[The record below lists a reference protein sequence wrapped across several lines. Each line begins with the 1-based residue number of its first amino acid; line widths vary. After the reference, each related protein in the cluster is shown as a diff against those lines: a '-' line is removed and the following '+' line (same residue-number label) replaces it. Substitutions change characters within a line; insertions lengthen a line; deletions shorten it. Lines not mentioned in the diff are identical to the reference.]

1 MEFIYIDLV
10 KIWGYQLDNNESA
23 STHTKQKKKKR
34 INTRFY
40 CNKVTFKSSR
50 YNITLFALITNL

>member
-23 STHTKQKKKKR
+23 STHTKQKKKKKK
-34 INTRFY
+34 N
-40 CNKVTFKSSR
+40 
-50 YNITLFALITNL
+50 